1 LRNRL
6 KVGKQMTA
14 ISCAGAPIPEAT
26 WYSVNWRK
34 ALGNVRRLQVRIV
47 KAVQQGRW
55 NKVKALQ
62 RLLRCSFSAR
72 VLAVKRVT
80 ENQGRKTA
88 GVDQVLWDT
97 PVRKMQAT
105 ETMNQRGYR
114 AQPLRRVYIPKKNG
128 KVRPLGI
135 PTMFDRAKQAQHL
148 LALEPLAEATGDP
161 NSYGFRRERSCADAI
176 EQCFRVLARKDA
188 AVWVLEGDIR
198 SCFDQIGHDWLLTH
212 IVTDK
217 RTLQQWLTAGY
228 MEAHAFY
235 PTEART
241 PQGGI
246 ISPVLANLA
255 LDGLEDLL
263 KQRYPRRQG
272 LKVHLIRYADDFV
285 ITCGE
290 RTVLIEEIRPLV
302 KAFLAERGLQLSP
315 EKTVITHID
324 DGFDFLGQTI
334 RKFNGKLIIKPSHQ
348 SQQTLLEKV
357 RRIIDTEGQQ
367 LSAAGLIRRL
377 NPLLRG
383 WANYHRHVVAKRT
396 FQRIDNE
403 VFQAIWSWVRRR
415 HPEKRNDWCYHHY
428 FVDRTGRA
436 CPFQAE
442 VIESDGQRHT
452 LELVNAARTAI
463 RRHVKIQSAAN
474 PYDPAWETYFEQR
487 RLHKTVDELP
497 DRYQLRALWRLQRG
511 LCPVCGDSINLTSGW
526 HIHHLV
532 WRVYGGGDELEN
544 LVLLH
549 PACHLQLP

>member
-1 LRNRL
+1 
-6 KVGKQMTA
+6 M
-14 ISCAGAPIPEAT
+14 CA
-26 WYSVNWRK
+26 
-34 ALGNVRRLQVRIV
+34 VRRLQVRIV
-47 KAVQQGRW
+47 KAMQQGRW

-80 ENQGRKTA
+80 ENQGRRTA
-88 GVDQVLWDT
+88 GIDQELWGT
-97 PVRKMQAT
+97 PVKKMQAI
-105 ETMNQRGYR
+105 EKLNQRGYQ

-148 LALEPLAEATGDP
+148 LALEPLAESTGDP

-188 AVWVLEGDIR
+188 AEWVLEGDIR
-198 SCFDQIGHDWLLTH
+198 ACFDKIGHDWLLTH

-217 RTLQQWLTAGY
+217 KTLQQWLKAGY
-228 MEAHAFY
+228 IEAEAFH
-235 PTEART
+235 PTEAGT

-255 LDGLEDLL
+255 LDGLEMLL
-263 KQRYPRRQG
+263 KQRYPRSKG

-285 ITCGE
+285 ITGSN
-290 RTVLIEEIRPLV
+290 RKVLAKEILPLV
-302 KAFLAERGLQLSP
+302 EAFLAERGLQLSP
-315 EKTVITHID
+315 EKTVITQIE

-334 RKFNGKLIIKPSHQ
+334 RKFKGKLLIKPSRQ
-348 SQQTLLEKV
+348 SQQTLLAKV
-357 RRIIDTEGQQ
+357 RKTIHTEGQQ

-377 NPLLRG
+377 NPQIQG

-396 FQRIDNE
+396 FQRIDE
-403 VFQAIWSWVRRR
+403 EIFQAIWAWVRRR
-415 HPEKRNDWCYHHY
+415 HPEKSNDWCYRHY
-428 FVDRTGRA
+428 FVDRTGRP

-442 VIESDGQRHT
+442 VIESNGQRYT
-452 LELVNAARTAI
+452 LELVKAARTPI

-474 PYDPAWETYFEQR
+474 PYDPTWETYFEQR
-487 RLHKTVDELP
+487 RFHKTVDELP
-497 DRYQLRALWRLQRG
+497 DRYKLRALWRLQRG
-511 LCPVCGDSINLTSGW
+511 LCPVCGEAINLTSGW

-532 WRVYGGGDELEN
+532 WRVYGGGDELVN

-549 PACHLQLP
+549 PACHIQLHHPDFTGASLRPAKGV